1 MKIHTEEGNEISI
14 GNRLD
19 RLLVGVFLK
28 NINLNIYK
36 MDELSDKVRKKM
48 ERNIQ
53 EVLILEFDDPD
64 VISLDQHGEINEI

>member
-1 MKIHTEEGNEISI
+1 MKIHTEDGNEISI

-28 NINLNIYK
+28 NKNLNIYK
-36 MDELSDKVRKKM
+36 VDELSDKVRKKM
-48 ERNIQ
+48 ERNIK
-53 EVLILEFDDPD
+53 EVLKLELDDPD